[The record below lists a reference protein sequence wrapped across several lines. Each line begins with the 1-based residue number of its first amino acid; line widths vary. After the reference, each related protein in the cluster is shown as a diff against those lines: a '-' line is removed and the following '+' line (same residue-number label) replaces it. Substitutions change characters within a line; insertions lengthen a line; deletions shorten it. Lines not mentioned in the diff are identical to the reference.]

1 MFKFS
6 YLLTN
11 SNNLFVIRFVWVLFL
26 KIKLH
31 KSNLIQFM
39 NNPKEIMGQTVKITI
54 RLSIYHTFKI
64 DNMQRIFTKYFQ
76 THFT

>member
-54 RLSIYHTFKI
+54 QLSIYHTFKI